1 MVQRRW
7 ATHGA
12 KARRLEAIIAFV
24 DEVGF
29 SFLAPTSH
37 TWAPKGKTPVLRRVS
52 KRRVISTVVALT
64 TTGKV
69 FKRHFSRAVHG
80 EDVVVVALRHFRRHL
95 SGPLIIVWDRLS
107 AHRARCV
114 QQFIAEDAHL
124 YVEWLPPYAPDLNPE
139 EACHGHVKP
148 HLGNATPA
156 TIEELRTQVDRGF
169 ARLRQRPDLLQGFF
183 HHAGLTDVT
192 LLI

>member
-1 MVQRRW
+1 VAQRRL
-7 ATHGA
+7 ATHSA
-12 KARRLEAIIAFV
+12 KARHLGATIAFV

-29 SFLAPTSH
+29 SFLAATAR

-69 FKRHFSRAVHG
+69 FKRHFRQAVRG
-80 EDVVVVALRHFRRHL
+80 EDVVIALRHFRRHIT
-95 SGPLIIVWDRLS
+95 GPLIIVWDRLS
-107 AHRARCV
+107 AHRAKCV
-114 QQFIAEDAHL
+114 QQFVADDADL

-139 EACHGHVKP
+139 EACHGNVKQ
-148 HLGNATPA
+148 HLRNATPA
-156 TIEELRTQVDRGF
+156 TIEELQTQVDRGF
-169 ARLRQRPDLLQGFF
+169 ARLRQRPDLLQSFF
-183 HHAGLTDVT
+183 HHAGLRDVT